1 MFASSLPTMLLAK
14 GFYFVILIGSVRS
27 QAEVEAMDV
36 DFATPTKQLGFR
48 QNPTPEKVSQKADS
62 TDQSGNGADSSIQC
76 DKQIRSGNEVI
87 STTQPRN
94 EANSIIQ
101 PGNQAESG
109 PSPAPMGRGGT
120 RAKQSKEDHYGRDW
134 LCMIPA
140 CGPQTEFRLWADYI
154 PRLGKSGQV

>member
-94 EANSIIQ
+94 
-101 PGNQAESG
+101 
-109 PSPAPMGRGGT
+109 GGT